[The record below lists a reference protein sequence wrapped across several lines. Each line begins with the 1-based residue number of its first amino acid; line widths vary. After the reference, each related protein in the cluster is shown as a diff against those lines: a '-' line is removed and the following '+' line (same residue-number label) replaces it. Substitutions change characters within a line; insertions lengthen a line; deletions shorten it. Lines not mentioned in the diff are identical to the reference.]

1 MRPHWERKS
10 CTLPTV
16 SDLRGRFDLP
26 LFDDYALRER
36 LEARPHAPPRL
47 RCAYCALPEAYAPVL
62 RAPPEWPFAYRIAP
76 RSVLPSVVLRTP
88 ATVQDPVVAPPV
100 EPVAARAAV
109 SPVTARPPVDPAT
122 DQAAVSPVTARPPVD
137 PATDQAVVSPA
148 AARTAVPPV
157 VDQASADL
165 PEAGRALPEAGRV
178 PPAAGRVPPAAGR
191 VPPAAAV
198 AVRGPAQDPARHSEQ
213 TARSPV

>member
-109 SPVTARPPVDPAT
+109 SPVTARPPVH
-122 DQAAVSPVTARPPVD
+122 

-165 PEAGRALPEAGRV
+165 PEAGRALPEAG
-178 PPAAGRVPPAAGR
+178 
-191 VPPAAAV
+191 
-198 AVRGPAQDPARHSEQ
+198 
-213 TARSPV
+213 